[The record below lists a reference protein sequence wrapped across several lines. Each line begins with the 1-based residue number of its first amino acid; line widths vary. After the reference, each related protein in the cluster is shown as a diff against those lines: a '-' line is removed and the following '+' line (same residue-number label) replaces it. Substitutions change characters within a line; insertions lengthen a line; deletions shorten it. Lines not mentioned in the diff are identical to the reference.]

1 MGAFRF
7 SKEERLAKKKIIE
20 DLFAK
25 GSSRQAFPV
34 KVIFIPHPDK
44 KQSAHQV
51 LITVPIRNFK
61 KAVDRNTLKR
71 RIREGYRLNKALL
84 SPVPTLCIAYIYI
97 AKEILPS
104 LAIHKSICA
113 SMKELCDYY
122 EKKN

>member
-7 SKEERLAKKKIIE
+7 SKKERLSKKKVIE
-20 DLFAK
+20 ELFAK
-25 GSSRQAFPV
+25 GSSRPAFPL
-34 KVIFIPHPDK
+34 KVVYIRHPDHE
-44 KQSAHQV
+44 QSLHQV
-51 LITVPIRNFK
+51 LITVPIKNFK

-84 SPVPTLCIAYIYI
+84 PDTPTLCIAYIYI

-104 LAIHKSICA
+104 ATIHKSICA
-113 SMKELCDYY
+113 SMKELTDHY

>member
-7 SKEERLAKKKIIE
+7 GKKERLSKKKVIE
-20 DLFAK
+20 ELFAK
-25 GSSRQAFPV
+25 GSSRLAFPV
-34 KVIFIPHPDK
+34 KIVFIRHPDK
-44 KQSAHQV
+44 EQSLHQV
-51 LITVPIRNFK
+51 LITVPAKNFK

-84 SPVPTLCIAYIYI
+84 PSTPTLCIAYIYV

-104 LAIHKSICA
+104 AMIHKSICT
-113 SMKELCDYY
+113 SMKELSDHY